1 MAGFSI
7 SNITSL
13 PVASPGNA
21 YNNYAVS
28 PKIQAATI
36 VEQRAMRQRQLI
48 DAALA
53 IALESGP
60 ASITVA
66 AVAQR
71 AGLAR
76 SSIYEY
82 FSSSADLV
90 ADLVIEELALYQKRL
105 SHAVIGTQDPYQHIE
120 LWIAEALQYVVDGRH
135 ILIKSLNAVTIPEF
149 RRDEIS
155 QGHRNLMTTISAP
168 LQEIGLTDI
177 RGAMSYLQNTIEAAS
192 VRIESGNDS
201 ELEIRS
207 AQIYAIAGLR
217 ALSGAGLTL

>member
-1 MAGFSI
+1 M
-7 SNITSL
+7 
-13 PVASPGNA
+13 
-21 YNNYAVS
+21 S
-28 PKIQAATI
+28 PKIQAATV
-36 VEQRAMRQRQLI
+36 VEQRQMRQRQLI

-53 IALESGP
+53 IALESG
-60 ASITVA
+60 AANITVA
-66 AVAQR
+66 AVAKR

-76 SSIYEY
+76 SSMYEY
-82 FSSSADLV
+82 FSSSADLI

-105 SHAVIGTQDPYQHIE
+105 AQAVKGTEDPYQHIE

-135 ILIKSLNAVTIPEF
+135 MLIKSLNAAAIPDF

-168 LQEIGLTDI
+168 LQDIGLTDI

-192 VRIESGNDS
+192 VRIESGSDS

-217 ALSGAGLTL
+217 ALSGAGVTL

>member
-1 MAGFSI
+1 M
-7 SNITSL
+7 
-13 PVASPGNA
+13 
-21 YNNYAVS
+21 S

-53 IALESGP
+53 FALESGA
-60 ASITVA
+60 ASITVG

-82 FSSSADLV
+82 FSSSADLI

-105 SHAVIGTQDPYQHIE
+105 SQAVIGTQDPYQHIE

-135 ILIKSLNAVTIPEF
+135 MLIKSLNAATIPEF

-192 VRIESGNDS
+192 VRIESGSDA
-201 ELEIRS
+201 EIEIRS
-207 AQIYAIAGLR
+207 AQIYAVAGLR
-217 ALSGAGLTL
+217 ALALEINANVQKR

>member
-1 MAGFSI
+1 M
-7 SNITSL
+7 
-13 PVASPGNA
+13 
-21 YNNYAVS
+21 S
-28 PKIQAATI
+28 PKIQAATV
-36 VEQRAMRQRQLI
+36 VEQRQMRQRQLI

-53 IALESGP
+53 IALESG
-60 ASITVA
+60 AANITVA
-66 AVAQR
+66 AVAKR

-76 SSIYEY
+76 SSMYEY
-82 FSSSADLV
+82 FSSSADLI

-105 SHAVIGTQDPYQHIE
+105 AQAVKGTEDPYQHLE

-135 ILIKSLNAVTIPEF
+135 MLIKSLNATAIPDF

-168 LQEIGLTDI
+168 LQDIGLTDI

-192 VRIESGNDS
+192 VSIESGSDS

-217 ALSGAGLTL
+217 ALSGAGVTL

>member
-1 MAGFSI
+1 M
-7 SNITSL
+7 
-13 PVASPGNA
+13 
-21 YNNYAVS
+21 S

-53 IALESGP
+53 IALESG
-60 ASITVA
+60 AANITVA

-82 FSSSADLV
+82 FSSSADLI

-135 ILIKSLNAVTIPEF
+135 MLIKSLNAATIPEF

-192 VRIESGNDS
+192 VRIESGSDAGI
-201 ELEIRS
+201 EIQS

-217 ALSGAGLTL
+217 ALALEINANVQKH

>member
-1 MAGFSI
+1 M
-7 SNITSL
+7 
-13 PVASPGNA
+13 
-21 YNNYAVS
+21 S
-28 PKIQAATI
+28 PKIQAATV
-36 VEQRAMRQRQLI
+36 VEQRQMRQRQLI
-48 DAALA
+48 DAALS
-53 IALESGP
+53 IAVESG
-60 ASITVA
+60 AANITVA
-66 AVAQR
+66 AVAKR

-76 SSIYEY
+76 SSMYEY
-82 FSSSADLV
+82 FSSSADLI

-105 SHAVIGTQDPYQHIE
+105 AQAVKGTEDPYQHIE

-135 ILIKSLNAVTIPEF
+135 MLIKSLNAAAIPDF

-192 VRIESGNDS
+192 VRIESGSDS

-217 ALSGAGLTL
+217 ALALVTSQNVQKR

>member
-1 MAGFSI
+1 M
-7 SNITSL
+7 
-13 PVASPGNA
+13 
-21 YNNYAVS
+21 S
-28 PKIQAATI
+28 PKIQAATV
-36 VEQRAMRQRQLI
+36 VEQRQMRQRQLI
-48 DAALA
+48 DAALS
-53 IALESGP
+53 IALESG
-60 ASITVA
+60 AANISVA
-66 AVAQR
+66 AVAKR

-76 SSIYEY
+76 SSMYEY
-82 FSSSADLV
+82 FSSSADLI

-105 SHAVIGTQDPYQHIE
+105 AQAVKGTEDPYQHIE

-135 ILIKSLNAVTIPEF
+135 MLIKSLNAAAIPDF

-192 VRIESGNDS
+192 VRIESGSDS

-217 ALSGAGLTL
+217 ALSGAGVTL

>member
-1 MAGFSI
+1 M
-7 SNITSL
+7 
-13 PVASPGNA
+13 
-21 YNNYAVS
+21 S
-28 PKIQAATI
+28 PKIQATTI

-53 IALESGP
+53 IALESG
-60 ASITVA
+60 AANITVA

-82 FSSSADLV
+82 FSSSADLI

-135 ILIKSLNAVTIPEF
+135 MLIKSLNAATIPEF

-155 QGHRNLMTTISAP
+155 QGHRNMMTTISAP

-192 VRIESGNDS
+192 VRIESGSDA
-201 ELEIRS
+201 EIEIQS

-217 ALSGAGLTL
+217 ALALEINTNVQKR

>member
-1 MAGFSI
+1 M
-7 SNITSL
+7 
-13 PVASPGNA
+13 
-21 YNNYAVS
+21 S
-28 PKIQAATI
+28 PKIQAATV
-36 VEQRAMRQRQLI
+36 VEQRQMRQRQLI
-48 DAALA
+48 DAALS
-53 IALESGP
+53 IALESG
-60 ASITVA
+60 AANITVA
-66 AVAQR
+66 AVAKR

-76 SSIYEY
+76 SSMYEY
-82 FSSSADLV
+82 FSSSADLI

-105 SHAVIGTQDPYQHIE
+105 AYAVRETQDPYQHIE
-120 LWIAEALQYVVDGRH
+120 LWIAAALQYVVDGRH
-135 ILIKSLNAVTIPEF
+135 MLIKSLNAATIPEF

-192 VRIESGNDS
+192 VRIESGSDS

-217 ALSGAGLTL
+217 ALSGTGVTL

>member
-1 MAGFSI
+1 M
-7 SNITSL
+7 
-13 PVASPGNA
+13 
-21 YNNYAVS
+21 S

-53 IALESGP
+53 IALESGA
-60 ASITVA
+60 ASITVG

-82 FSSSADLV
+82 FSSSADLI

-105 SHAVIGTQDPYQHIE
+105 SQAVIGTQDPYQHIE

-135 ILIKSLNAVTIPEF
+135 MLIKSLNAATIPEF

-177 RGAMSYLQNTIEAAS
+177 RGAMSYLQNTIETAS
-192 VRIESGNDS
+192 VRIESGNNA

-217 ALSGAGLTL
+217 ALALEINANVQKR

>member
-1 MAGFSI
+1 M
-7 SNITSL
+7 
-13 PVASPGNA
+13 SPR
-21 YNNYAVS
+21 
-28 PKIQAATI
+28 IQAATI
-36 VEQRAMRQRQLI
+36 VEQRQMRQRQLI

-53 IALESGP
+53 IAMESG
-60 ASITVA
+60 AANITVA
-66 AVAQR
+66 AVAKR

-76 SSIYEY
+76 SSMYEY
-82 FSSSADLV
+82 FSSSADLI

-105 SHAVIGTQDPYQHIE
+105 AQAVNGTQDPYQHIE

-135 ILIKSLNAVTIPEF
+135 MLIKSLNAATIPEF

-192 VRIESGNDS
+192 VRIESGSNT
-201 ELEIRS
+201 EIEIRN
-207 AQIYAIAGLR
+207 AQVYAIAGLR
-217 ALSGAGLTL
+217 ALSGAGVTL

>member
-1 MAGFSI
+1 M
-7 SNITSL
+7 
-13 PVASPGNA
+13 
-21 YNNYAVS
+21 S

-53 IALESGP
+53 IALESG
-60 ASITVA
+60 AANITVG

-82 FSSSADLV
+82 FSSSADLI

-105 SHAVIGTQDPYQHIE
+105 SQAVIGTQDPYQHIE

-135 ILIKSLNAVTIPEF
+135 MLIKSLNAATIPEF

-177 RGAMSYLQNTIEAAS
+177 RGAMSYLQNTIETAS
-192 VRIESGNDS
+192 VRIESGNNA

-217 ALSGAGLTL
+217 ALALEINANVQKR

>member
-1 MAGFSI
+1 M
-7 SNITSL
+7 
-13 PVASPGNA
+13 SPR
-21 YNNYAVS
+21 
-28 PKIQAATI
+28 IQAATV
-36 VEQRAMRQRQLI
+36 VEQRQMRQRQLI
-48 DAALA
+48 DAALS
-53 IALESGP
+53 IALESG
-60 ASITVA
+60 AANITVA
-66 AVAQR
+66 AVAKR

-76 SSIYEY
+76 SSMYEY
-82 FSSSADLV
+82 FSSSADLI

-105 SHAVIGTQDPYQHIE
+105 AKAVRGTEDPYQHIE

-135 ILIKSLNAVTIPEF
+135 MLIKSLNAATIPEF

-192 VRIESGNDS
+192 VRIESGSNS

-217 ALSGAGLTL
+217 ALALVTSPNVQKR

>member
-1 MAGFSI
+1 M
-7 SNITSL
+7 
-13 PVASPGNA
+13 
-21 YNNYAVS
+21 S

-53 IALESGP
+53 IALESGA
-60 ASITVA
+60 ASITVG

-82 FSSSADLV
+82 FSSSADLI

-135 ILIKSLNAVTIPEF
+135 MLIKSLNAATIPEF

-192 VRIESGNDS
+192 VRIESGSDA
-201 ELEIRS
+201 EIEIQS

-217 ALSGAGLTL
+217 ALALEINANVQKR

>member
-1 MAGFSI
+1 M
-7 SNITSL
+7 
-13 PVASPGNA
+13 
-21 YNNYAVS
+21 S

-53 IALESGP
+53 IALESG
-60 ASITVA
+60 AANITVA

-82 FSSSADLV
+82 FSSSADLI

-135 ILIKSLNAVTIPEF
+135 MLIKSLNAATIPEF

-192 VRIESGNDS
+192 VRIESGSDAGI
-201 ELEIRS
+201 EIQS

-217 ALSGAGLTL
+217 ALALEINANVQKR

>member
-1 MAGFSI
+1 M
-7 SNITSL
+7 
-13 PVASPGNA
+13 
-21 YNNYAVS
+21 S
-28 PKIQAATI
+28 PKIQAATV
-36 VEQRAMRQRQLI
+36 VEQRQMRQRQLI
-48 DAALA
+48 DAALS
-53 IALESGP
+53 IALESG
-60 ASITVA
+60 AANITVA
-66 AVAQR
+66 AVAKR

-76 SSIYEY
+76 SSMYEY
-82 FSSSADLV
+82 FSSSADLI

-105 SHAVIGTQDPYQHIE
+105 AQAVKGTEDPYQHIE

-135 ILIKSLNAVTIPEF
+135 MLIKSLNAAAIPDF

-192 VRIESGNDS
+192 VRIESASDS

-207 AQIYAIAGLR
+207 AQVYAIAGLR
-217 ALSGAGLTL
+217 ALSGAGVTL

>member
-1 MAGFSI
+1 M
-7 SNITSL
+7 
-13 PVASPGNA
+13 
-21 YNNYAVS
+21 S
-28 PKIQAATI
+28 PKIQAATV
-36 VEQRAMRQRQLI
+36 VEQRQMRQRQLI

-53 IALESGP
+53 IALESG
-60 ASITVA
+60 AANITVA
-66 AVAQR
+66 AVAKR

-76 SSIYEY
+76 SSMYEY
-82 FSSSADLV
+82 FSSSADLI

-105 SHAVIGTQDPYQHIE
+105 AQAVKGTEDPYQHIE

-135 ILIKSLNAVTIPEF
+135 MLIKSLNAAAIPDF

-177 RGAMSYLQNTIEAAS
+177 RGAVSYLQNTIEAAS
-192 VRIESGNDS
+192 VRIESGSDS

-217 ALSGAGLTL
+217 ALSGAGVTL

>member
-1 MAGFSI
+1 M
-7 SNITSL
+7 
-13 PVASPGNA
+13 
-21 YNNYAVS
+21 S
-28 PKIQAATI
+28 PKIQAATV
-36 VEQRAMRQRQLI
+36 VEQRQMRQRQLI
-48 DAALA
+48 DAALS
-53 IALESGP
+53 IALESG
-60 ASITVA
+60 AANITVA
-66 AVAQR
+66 AVAKR

-76 SSIYEY
+76 SSMYEY
-82 FSSSADLV
+82 FSSSADLI

-105 SHAVIGTQDPYQHIE
+105 AQAVKGTEDPYQHIE

-135 ILIKSLNAVTIPEF
+135 MLIKSLNAAAIPEF

-168 LQEIGLTDI
+168 LQDIGLTDI

-192 VRIESGNDS
+192 VRIESGSDS

-217 ALSGAGLTL
+217 ALSGAGVTL

>member
-1 MAGFSI
+1 M
-7 SNITSL
+7 
-13 PVASPGNA
+13 
-21 YNNYAVS
+21 S
-28 PKIQAATI
+28 PKIQEATV
-36 VEQRAMRQRQLI
+36 VEQRQMRQRQLI
-48 DAALA
+48 DAALS
-53 IALESGP
+53 IALESG
-60 ASITVA
+60 AANITVA
-66 AVAQR
+66 AVAKR

-76 SSIYEY
+76 SSMYEY
-82 FSSSADLV
+82 FSSSADLI

-105 SHAVIGTQDPYQHIE
+105 AQAVKGTEDPYQHIE

-135 ILIKSLNAVTIPEF
+135 MLIKSLNAAAIPDF

-192 VRIESGNDS
+192 VRIESGSDS
-201 ELEIRS
+201 ELEVRS

-217 ALSGAGLTL
+217 ALALVTSPNVQKR

>member
-1 MAGFSI
+1 M
-7 SNITSL
+7 
-13 PVASPGNA
+13 
-21 YNNYAVS
+21 S

-53 IALESGP
+53 IALESG
-60 ASITVA
+60 AANITVA

-82 FSSSADLV
+82 FSSSADLI

-105 SHAVIGTQDPYQHIE
+105 SQAVIGTQDPYQHIE

-135 ILIKSLNAVTIPEF
+135 MLIKSLNAATIPEF

-192 VRIESGNDS
+192 VRIESGSDA
-201 ELEIRS
+201 EIEIQS

-217 ALSGAGLTL
+217 ALALEINTNVQKR

>member
-1 MAGFSI
+1 M
-7 SNITSL
+7 
-13 PVASPGNA
+13 
-21 YNNYAVS
+21 S
-28 PKIQAATI
+28 PKIQATTI

-53 IALESGP
+53 IALESG
-60 ASITVA
+60 AANITVA

-82 FSSSADLV
+82 FSSSADLI

-105 SHAVIGTQDPYQHIE
+105 SQAVIGTQDPYQHIE

-135 ILIKSLNAVTIPEF
+135 MLIKSLNAATIPEF

-192 VRIESGNDS
+192 VRIESGSDA
-201 ELEIRS
+201 EIEIQS

-217 ALSGAGLTL
+217 ALALEINTNVQKR

>member
-1 MAGFSI
+1 M
-7 SNITSL
+7 
-13 PVASPGNA
+13 
-21 YNNYAVS
+21 S

-53 IALESGP
+53 IALESGA
-60 ASITVA
+60 ASITVG

-82 FSSSADLV
+82 FSSSADLI

-105 SHAVIGTQDPYQHIE
+105 SQAVIGTQDPYQHIE

-135 ILIKSLNAVTIPEF
+135 MLIKSLNAATIPEF

-192 VRIESGNDS
+192 VRIESGNDA

-217 ALSGAGLTL
+217 ALALEINTNVQKR

>member
-1 MAGFSI
+1 M
-7 SNITSL
+7 
-13 PVASPGNA
+13 
-21 YNNYAVS
+21 S
-28 PKIQAATI
+28 PKIQAATV
-36 VEQRAMRQRQLI
+36 VEQRQMRQRQLI

-53 IALESGP
+53 IALEAG
-60 ASITVA
+60 AANITVA
-66 AVAQR
+66 AVAKR

-76 SSIYEY
+76 SSMYEY
-82 FSSSADLV
+82 FSSSADLI

-105 SHAVIGTQDPYQHIE
+105 AQAVKGTEDPYQHIE

-135 ILIKSLNAVTIPEF
+135 MLIKSLNAATIPEF

-192 VRIESGNDS
+192 VRIESGSNS

-217 ALSGAGLTL
+217 ALALVTSPNVQKR

>member
-1 MAGFSI
+1 M
-7 SNITSL
+7 
-13 PVASPGNA
+13 
-21 YNNYAVS
+21 S

-53 IALESGP
+53 IALESG
-60 ASITVA
+60 AANITVA

-82 FSSSADLV
+82 FSSSADLI

-135 ILIKSLNAVTIPEF
+135 MLVKSLNAATIPEF

-192 VRIESGNDS
+192 VRIESGSDA
-201 ELEIRS
+201 EIEIQS

-217 ALSGAGLTL
+217 ALALEINANVQKR

>member
-1 MAGFSI
+1 M
-7 SNITSL
+7 T
-13 PVASPGNA
+13 
-21 YNNYAVS
+21 
-28 PKIQAATI
+28 PKIQAATV
-36 VEQRAMRQRQLI
+36 VEQRQMRQRQLI

-53 IALESGP
+53 IALESG
-60 ASITVA
+60 AANITVA
-66 AVAQR
+66 AVAKR

-76 SSIYEY
+76 SSMYEY
-82 FSSSADLV
+82 FSSSADLI

-105 SHAVIGTQDPYQHIE
+105 AQAVKGTEDPYQHIE

-135 ILIKSLNAVTIPEF
+135 MLIKSLNAAAIPEF

-168 LQEIGLTDI
+168 LQDIGLTDI

-192 VRIESGNDS
+192 VRIESGSDS

-217 ALSGAGLTL
+217 ALSGAGVTL

>member
-1 MAGFSI
+1 M
-7 SNITSL
+7 
-13 PVASPGNA
+13 
-21 YNNYAVS
+21 S
-28 PKIQAATI
+28 PKIQAATV
-36 VEQRAMRQRQLI
+36 VEQRQMRQRQLI
-48 DAALA
+48 DAALS
-53 IALESGP
+53 IALESG
-60 ASITVA
+60 AANITVA
-66 AVAQR
+66 AVAKR

-76 SSIYEY
+76 SSMYEY
-82 FSSSADLV
+82 FSSSADLI

-105 SHAVIGTQDPYQHIE
+105 AQAVKGTEDPYQHIE

-135 ILIKSLNAVTIPEF
+135 MLIKSLNAAAIPDF

-168 LQEIGLTDI
+168 LQDIGLTDI

-192 VRIESGNDS
+192 VRIESGSDS

-217 ALSGAGLTL
+217 ALSGAGVTL

>member
-1 MAGFSI
+1 M
-7 SNITSL
+7 
-13 PVASPGNA
+13 
-21 YNNYAVS
+21 S
-28 PKIQAATI
+28 PKIQEATV
-36 VEQRAMRQRQLI
+36 VEQRQMRQRQLI

-53 IALESGP
+53 IALESG
-60 ASITVA
+60 AANITVA
-66 AVAQR
+66 AVAKR

-76 SSIYEY
+76 SSMYEY
-82 FSSSADLV
+82 FSSSADLI

-105 SHAVIGTQDPYQHIE
+105 AQAVKGTEDPYQHIE

-135 ILIKSLNAVTIPEF
+135 MLIKSLNAAAIPDF

-168 LQEIGLTDI
+168 LQDIGLTDI

-192 VRIESGNDS
+192 VRIESGSDS

-217 ALSGAGLTL
+217 ALSGAGVTL

>member
-1 MAGFSI
+1 M
-7 SNITSL
+7 
-13 PVASPGNA
+13 
-21 YNNYAVS
+21 S

-53 IALESGP
+53 IALESGA
-60 ASITVA
+60 ASITVG

-82 FSSSADLV
+82 FSSSADLI

-105 SHAVIGTQDPYQHIE
+105 SQAVIGTQDPYQHIE

-135 ILIKSLNAVTIPEF
+135 MLIKSLNAATIPEF

-155 QGHRNLMTTISAP
+155 QGHRDLMTTISAP

-192 VRIESGNDS
+192 VRIESGNDA

-207 AQIYAIAGLR
+207 AQIYALAGLR
-217 ALSGAGLTL
+217 ALSGASITL

>member
-1 MAGFSI
+1 M
-7 SNITSL
+7 
-13 PVASPGNA
+13 
-21 YNNYAVS
+21 S
-28 PKIQAATI
+28 PKIQAATV
-36 VEQRAMRQRQLI
+36 VEQRQMRQRQLI
-48 DAALA
+48 DAALS
-53 IALESGP
+53 IALESG
-60 ASITVA
+60 AANITVA
-66 AVAQR
+66 AVAKR

-76 SSIYEY
+76 SSMYEY
-82 FSSSADLV
+82 FSSSADLI

-105 SHAVIGTQDPYQHIE
+105 AQAVKGTEDPYQHIE
-120 LWIAEALQYVVDGRH
+120 LWIAAALQYVVDGRH
-135 ILIKSLNAVTIPEF
+135 MLIKSLNATAIPEF

-192 VRIESGNDS
+192 VRIESGSDS

-217 ALSGAGLTL
+217 ALSGAGVTL

>member
-7 SNITSL
+7 SNITSP

-21 YNNYAVS
+21 DNNQAMS

-105 SHAVIGTQDPYQHIE
+105 SGAVIGTQDPYQHIE

-135 ILIKSLNAVTIPEF
+135 MLIKSLNAATIPEF

-192 VRIESGNDS
+192 VRIESGNDA

>member
-1 MAGFSI
+1 M
-7 SNITSL
+7 
-13 PVASPGNA
+13 
-21 YNNYAVS
+21 S
-28 PKIQAATI
+28 PKIQAATV
-36 VEQRAMRQRQLI
+36 VEQRQMRQRQLI
-48 DAALA
+48 DAALS
-53 IALESGP
+53 IALESG
-60 ASITVA
+60 AANITVA
-66 AVAQR
+66 AVAKR

-76 SSIYEY
+76 SSMYEY
-82 FSSSADLV
+82 FSSSADLI

-105 SHAVIGTQDPYQHIE
+105 AQAVKGTEDPYQHIE
-120 LWIAEALQYVVDGRH
+120 VWIAEALQYVVDGRH
-135 ILIKSLNAVTIPEF
+135 MLIKSLNAAAIPDF

-192 VRIESGNDS
+192 VRIESGSDS

-217 ALSGAGLTL
+217 ALSGAGVTL

>member
-1 MAGFSI
+1 M
-7 SNITSL
+7 
-13 PVASPGNA
+13 
-21 YNNYAVS
+21 S
-28 PKIQAATI
+28 PKIQAATV
-36 VEQRAMRQRQLI
+36 VEQRQMRQRQLI
-48 DAALA
+48 DAALS
-53 IALESGP
+53 IALESG
-60 ASITVA
+60 AANITVA
-66 AVAQR
+66 AVAKR

-76 SSIYEY
+76 SSMYEY
-82 FSSSADLV
+82 FSSSADLI

-105 SHAVIGTQDPYQHIE
+105 AQAVKETQDPYQHIE

-135 ILIKSLNAVTIPEF
+135 MLVKSLNSATIPEF

-192 VRIESGNDS
+192 VRIESGSDS

-217 ALSGAGLTL
+217 ALSGAGVTL

>member
-1 MAGFSI
+1 M
-7 SNITSL
+7 
-13 PVASPGNA
+13 
-21 YNNYAVS
+21 S

-53 IALESGP
+53 IALESGA

-82 FSSSADLV
+82 FSSSADLI

-105 SHAVIGTQDPYQHIE
+105 SQAVIGTQDPYQHIE

-135 ILIKSLNAVTIPEF
+135 MLIKSLNAATIPEF

-192 VRIESGNDS
+192 VRIESGSDAGI
-201 ELEIRS
+201 EIQS

-217 ALSGAGLTL
+217 ALALEINANVQKR